1 MGGSEPFPPLNVN
14 VTADHLQR
22 EHHHNASSNSATTNT
37 TTARPDVRGSVRR
50 RKSSALGGDIRAGD
64 TGAPAMAS
72 SRASLNAS
80 DPKTKDSNGQV
91 NNYTLIL
98 LNSPKDDAVTFPSFP
113 SSLQTINITHHHH
126 HHRTINLQPLPFIF
140 SM

>member
-22 EHHHNASSNSATTNT
+22 EHHHHNANASSNSNATTNT

-91 NNYTLIL
+91 NNY
-98 LNSPKDDAVTFPSFP
+98 
-113 SSLQTINITHHHH
+113 INPPNH
-126 HHRTINLQPLPFIF
+126 P
-140 SM
+140 